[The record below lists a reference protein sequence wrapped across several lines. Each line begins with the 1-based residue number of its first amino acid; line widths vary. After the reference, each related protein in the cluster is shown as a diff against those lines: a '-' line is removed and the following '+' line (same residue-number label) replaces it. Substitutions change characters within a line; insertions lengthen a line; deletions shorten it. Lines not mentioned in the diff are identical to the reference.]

1 MTNPVKDI
9 SCHRNLL
16 LSSLP
21 APFLQSYLALFTDHS
36 PSFNLFC
43 FLTSLPFLL
52 LYFSR
57 LCPSTNNQIPVM
69 PLASLDALQFL
80 DHAGQFLGLDSVQNE
95 SGPAAVVPFSKG
107 GGGPFGN
114 INPGS
119 GAAVPNTSPV
129 HQQHPSKALEAAS
142 FWQWARWRVLGAA
155 WLTYIIL
162 FQHSFLFSFF
172 TPSGPQTWKSSRLS
186 CHFAKG
192 PVHKYRLPHD
202 PGHPFLLCK
211 ADHRTRVC
219 CYWLTNIVCMSDYIG
234 TVQFSRSLFWFSC
247 FLLTLK
253 GQLVAHSGSQTSQC
267 AFFMS
272 CFFSPVFKDG
282 AKTCPC
288 LAF

>member
-1 MTNPVKDI
+1 MRD
-9 SCHRNLL
+9 
-16 LSSLP
+16 SSL
-21 APFLQSYLALFTDHS
+21 AWTLFRMNQDLQQLYPF
-36 PSFNLFC
+36 
-43 FLTSLPFLL
+43 
-52 LYFSR
+52 R
-57 LCPSTNNQIPVM
+57 R
-69 PLASLDALQFL
+69 
-80 DHAGQFLGLDSVQNE
+80 
-95 SGPAAVVPFSKG
+95 G
-107 GGGPFGN
+107 GTFGN

-155 WLTYIIL
+155 WLTYINL
-162 FQHSFLFSFF
+162 FQHSFLFFFF

>member
-107 GGGPFGN
+107 GGTFGN

-155 WLTYIIL
+155 WLTYINL
-162 FQHSFLFSFF
+162 FQHSFLFFF
-172 TPSGPQTWKSSRLS
+172 FLPQVVPRLGS
-186 CHFAKG
+186 PADLAVTLPKALFTSIDYHMTQVIRFYCAKQITELEFAAIG
-192 PVHKYRLPHD
+192 
-202 PGHPFLLCK
+202 
-211 ADHRTRVC
+211 
-219 CYWLTNIVCMSDYIG
+219 WLTLFACLIIL
-234 TVQFSRSLFWFSC
+234 VQCNFLDLYFGSVASC
-247 FLLTLK
+247 LLWK
-253 GQLVAHSGSQTSQC
+253 VSW
-267 AFFMS
+267 
-272 CFFSPVFKDG
+272 
-282 AKTCPC
+282 
-288 LAF
+288 